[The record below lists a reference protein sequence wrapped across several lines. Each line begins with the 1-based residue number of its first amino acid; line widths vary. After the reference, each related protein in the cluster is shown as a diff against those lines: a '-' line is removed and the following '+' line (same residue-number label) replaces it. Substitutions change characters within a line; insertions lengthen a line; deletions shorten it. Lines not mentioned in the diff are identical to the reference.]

1 MLPRLSG
8 HPRLRQTLTCTRGDW
23 DDDAAD
29 RYTVSYRWLRA
40 GTPIP
45 DATNPTYVTTA
56 ADAATSLTKARKHR
70 PDLIVLDL
78 GLPGGD
84 GFLVMER
91 LKMIPDL
98 AVIPVIIV
106 SGRDVHANH
115 ERALKAGA
123 RAFLQKP
130 VENAE
135 LLKAIR
141 VALGETVE
149 VKRPPELE
157 LELEEDSGARRSR
170 GSSSL

>member
-1 MLPRLSG
+1 MSKRTILVI
-8 HPRLRQTLTCTRGDW
+8 
-23 DDDAAD
+23 DDDPD
-29 RYTVSYRWLRA
+29 VRSGLRIRLQA
-40 GTPIP
+40 NAYETFF
-45 DATNPTYVTTA
+45 A
-56 ADAATSLTKARKHR
+56 ADAATSIAQARKHN

-84 GFLVMER
+84 GFVVMER
-91 LKMIPDL
+91 LRAIPDL

-135 LLKAIR
+135 LLRAIR
-141 VALGETVE
+141 LALGETAE
-149 VKRPPELE
+149 VKQLPV
-157 LELEEDSGARRSR
+157 LELEEDSSPRSARSGATR
-170 GSSSL
+170 

>member
-1 MLPRLSG
+1 MSKKIILVI
-8 HPRLRQTLTCTRGDW
+8 
-23 DDDAAD
+23 DDDPD
-29 RYTVSYRWLRA
+29 VRSGLRIRLQA
-40 GTPIP
+40 NGYEIFF
-45 DATNPTYVTTA
+45 A
-56 ADAATSLTKARKHR
+56 ADAVTSVSQARKHK

-84 GFLVMER
+84 GFVVMER
-91 LKMIPDL
+91 LKAIPDL
-98 AVIPVIIV
+98 SAIPVIIV

-130 VENAE
+130 AENAE

-149 VKRPPELE
+149 VKHLPAIELE
-157 LELEEDSGARRSR
+157 AESTPRSTRGGAIR
-170 GSSSL
+170 

>member
-1 MLPRLSG
+1 MSNKIILVI
-8 HPRLRQTLTCTRGDW
+8 
-23 DDDAAD
+23 DDDPD
-29 RYTVSYRWLRA
+29 VRSGLRIRLQA
-40 GTPIP
+40 NGYETFF
-45 DATNPTYVTTA
+45 A
-56 ADAATSLTKARKHR
+56 ADAATSVAQARKHK
-70 PDLIVLDL
+70 PDLIILDL

-91 LKMIPDL
+91 LRTIPDL

-115 ERALKAGA
+115 ERVLKAGA

-130 VENAE
+130 VENTE

-149 VKRPPELE
+149 VPRPE
-157 LELEEDSGARRSR
+157 LELEEDASPRRSR
-170 GSSSL
+170 GTSSP

>member
-1 MLPRLSG
+1 MSNRTILVI
-8 HPRLRQTLTCTRGDW
+8 
-23 DDDAAD
+23 DDDPDLRSGMRIRLQAN
-29 RYTVSYRWLRA
+29 SYD
-40 GTPIP
+40 TFF
-45 DATNPTYVTTA
+45 A
-56 ADAATSLTKARKHR
+56 ADAATSITQARKHK

-91 LKMIPDL
+91 LQTMPDL

-115 ERALKAGA
+115 QRALNAGA

-130 VENAE
+130 VDNAE
-135 LLKAIR
+135 LLRVIR

-149 VKRPPELE
+149 TKRPPA
-157 LELEEDSGARRSR
+157 LELEEDSLPRFHSKQ
-170 GSSSL
+170 

>member
-1 MLPRLSG
+1 MSNKTILVI
-8 HPRLRQTLTCTRGDW
+8 
-23 DDDAAD
+23 DDDADLRSGMRIRLQANSYD
-29 RYTVSYRWLRA
+29 TVF
-40 GTPIP
+40 
-45 DATNPTYVTTA
+45 A
-56 ADAATSLTKARKHR
+56 ADAATSITQARKHR

-91 LKMIPDL
+91 LQTMPDL

-106 SGRDVHANH
+106 SGRDVHANN

-130 VENAE
+130 VDNAE
-135 LLKAIR
+135 LLRVIR

-149 VKRPPELE
+149 VKRPPALE
-157 LELEEDSGARRSR
+157 LEDAAPRARAHVIR
-170 GSSSL
+170 

>member
-1 MLPRLSG
+1 MSKKIILVI
-8 HPRLRQTLTCTRGDW
+8 
-23 DDDAAD
+23 DDDPD
-29 RYTVSYRWLRA
+29 VRNGLRIRLQA
-40 GTPIP
+40 NAYETFF
-45 DATNPTYVTTA
+45 A
-56 ADAATSLTKARKHR
+56 ADAATSITQARKHR

-91 LKMIPDL
+91 LKTIPDL

-130 VENAE
+130 VENTE

-149 VKRPPELE
+149 VKRPAE
-157 LELEEDSGARRSR
+157 LELEEDSGPRRSR